1 MNYRIKALFISFS
14 FVAALSAQR
23 VEWVSTTDNNR
34 WQTSNKVKLE
44 KALAGT
50 QFDIT
55 ITGEKAQVID
65 GFGGCF
71 SELGWDALM
80 ELSET
85 ERNKVIYNL
94 FNPQEANFNYNR
106 MPMGA
111 SDFGMNFYSFND
123 VADDFAMDNFSI
135 ARDRHILLRFIKAAQ
150 KENPGMHIFA
160 SPWSPPAWMKTN
172 NHYASTASTKGFNGL
187 PAERNNTKDATG
199 FRMLDGY
206 LKAYALYFS
215 KFIRAYEKEGVTI
228 SAVYPQNEP
237 CSNQVF
243 PSCKWRSEDLAFFI
257 SDYLGPKFEED
268 GIKTDIYFGTVNT
281 SIADYVRTALNNE
294 KAAKYIKGV
303 GFQWSGK
310 KAIPIISKEYPH
322 LKYVQ
327 TESECGNG
335 ANIWSQAEY
344 TWSLMHQYLTNGASV
359 YAYWNLILDQTGVSP
374 WGWRQN
380 SLITIDKETKE
391 VKYNPEYYI
400 MKHISKYVL
409 PGAYR
414 LITNERTD
422 HLAFQNP
429 DGQIVVVIV
438 NQEETDKE
446 MNIGYKDKMISLKVK
461 AKSFNTIKF

>member
-187 PAERNNTKDATG
+187 PAERILK
-199 FRMLDGY
+199 MLQ
-206 LKAYALYFS
+206 AL
-215 KFIRAYEKEGVTI
+215 E
-228 SAVYPQNEP
+228 
-237 CSNQVF
+237 CS
-243 PSCKWRSEDLAFFI
+243 
-257 SDYLGPKFEED
+257 
-268 GIKTDIYFGTVNT
+268 
-281 SIADYVRTALNNE
+281 TA
-294 KAAKYIKGV
+294 I
-303 GFQWSGK
+303 
-310 KAIPIISKEYPH
+310 
-322 LKYVQ
+322 
-327 TESECGNG
+327 
-335 ANIWSQAEY
+335 
-344 TWSLMHQYLTNGASV
+344 
-359 YAYWNLILDQTGVSP
+359 
-374 WGWRQN
+374 
-380 SLITIDKETKE
+380 
-391 VKYNPEYYI
+391 
-400 MKHISKYVL
+400 
-409 PGAYR
+409 
-414 LITNERTD
+414 
-422 HLAFQNP
+422 
-429 DGQIVVVIV
+429 
-438 NQEETDKE
+438 
-446 MNIGYKDKMISLKVK
+446 
-461 AKSFNTIKF
+461 